1 MPNQANIKQAYA
13 MINGQKVIATY
24 DETTGLYTVET
35 TAPSESSWNQPDH
48 VYQVTLHAEDVAGNT
63 VTMDSADETY
73 GDQLKIRVLE
83 KTKPVAEILNPTQDA
98 VLGDNTQTV
107 ELRISDAG
115 GSGLNLSTV
124 EFAVNNTVVEE
135 ALTWVRVD
143 AEGNEVDETYEGTD
157 SIYTAEYTATG
168 LSDGVNNIT
177 LKVTDN
183 DGNVSDEASVSFV
196 ISTVAPLLIVTAPTD
211 NLITNGSTVSVTGK
225 TKAGSDLT
233 VITTVTVNGTE
244 ATVSTEADED
254 GYYEFTYEYTLQSGV
269 NTITVV
275 ATDNAGKTT
284 TIRRTVTL
292 DTEAPVIT
300 DVHTEAV
307 TVDASGMIRIT
318 FKVTDRPAASD
329 DE

>member
-35 TAPSESSWNQPDH
+35 TAPAESSWSQPDH

-63 VTMDSADETY
+63 VAMSSTDETY

-98 VLGDNTQTV
+98 ILGDSTQTI

-124 EFAVNNTVVEE
+124 EFVVNDVTIEE

-157 SIYTAEYTATG
+157 SIYTAEYVASG
-168 LSDGVNNIT
+168 LSNGVNSIR

-183 DGNVSDEASVSFV
+183 DGNVSDEDWITFV
-196 ISTVAPLLIVTAPTD
+196 ISTVAPLLTVITPTD
-211 NLITNGSTVSVTGK
+211 NLITNSSTVTVTGK
-225 TKAGSDLT
+225 TKTANALVS
-233 VITTVTVNGTE
+233 ITGVTVNDAE
-244 ATVSTEADED
+244 ATLSTEPDED
-254 GYYEFTYEYTLQSGV
+254 GYYAFTYEYTLQNGV

-318 FKVTDRPAASD
+318 FKVTDHPIQTED
-329 DE
+329 